1 MSGIAETED
10 EGWIYGDLND
20 GRLKRSSRVIW
31 VVAGGFLLFLAWAYF
46 AQLDEVATGAGRVVP
61 TTREQTIQSLEGGI
75 LSRIDA
81 AQDDLVEPG
90 QVLAQLDPTRS
101 ASEVEESA
109 SQYRAAQARLA
120 RLEAEA
126 AGSPL
131 VFPDSLNDYPELRAA
146 ESRLYET
153 RRNSLAQSL
162 ALVDQSLDLIGDELR
177 IAESLLE
184 VGAASNVEVL
194 RLRRQQSELALKKS
208 DIRTEYMVQSREELT
223 QTRKEME
230 SLSPVVRGR
239 SFSLGNLTLRSPVR
253 GIVKSVEVST
263 IGGVVPPGGEIM
275 TIIPLDDQLL
285 IEARISPRDI
295 AFIHPGQRATVK
307 ITAYDYAIYGGLEGK
322 VTTISPDTIQDEV
335 QPEVF
340 YYRVFVRTET
350 DSLTS
355 DTGETFAIVPG
366 MVATV
371 DIHTGRKSVLQYLI
385 KPLNRASEAL
395 RER

>member
-10 EGWIYGDLND
+10 DGWIYGDLND
-20 GRLKRSSRVIW
+20 KRLKRSSLVVW
-31 VVAGGFLLFLAWAYF
+31 VVAAGFLIFFVWAYF
-46 AQLDEVATGAGRVVP
+46 AQLDEVATGSGRVVP
-61 TTREQTIQSLEGGI
+61 TSREQMIQSLEGGI
-75 LSRIDA
+75 LSKIEVK
-81 AQDDLVEPG
+81 QDDLVEPG

-101 ASEVEESA
+101 ASEVEESSA
-109 SQYRAAQARLA
+109 QYRAAQARLA
-120 RLEAEA
+120 RLEAEVA
-126 AGSPL
+126 QRPL
-131 VFPDSLNDYPELRAA
+131 VFPDSLDDFPDLRAA
-146 ESRLYET
+146 ETRLYET
-153 RRNSLAQSL
+153 RRQSLAQSL
-162 ALVDQSLDLIGDELR
+162 ALVDESLALIGDELR
-177 IAESLLE
+177 IAESLVE

-194 RLRRQQSELALKKS
+194 RLRRQQSELALQKS
-208 DIRTEYMVQSREELT
+208 DIRSEYMVQSREELT

-239 SFSLGNLTLRSPVR
+239 SFSLDNMTLRSPVR

-340 YYRVFVRTET
+340 YYRVFVRT
-350 DSLTS
+350 DSDALKN
-355 DTGETFAIVPG
+355 DAGETFSIVPG

-371 DIHTGRKSVLQYLI
+371 DIHTGRKSVLQYLM